1 MSAIQC
7 LQVFDRPSAEG
18 SEQIAYL
25 RKIGNGLISSG
36 TSLSNRLLE
45 Q

>member
-1 MSAIQC
+1 MSADQC
-7 LQVFDRPSAEG
+7 LQVFDRLSAEG
-18 SEQIAYL
+18 SELIECL
-25 RKIGNGLISSG
+25 RKIGDGLITSG